1 VQGIPAGGLVG
12 VDGRAV
18 GNPAGDHRHA
28 LVLGPD
34 HERQRAALA
43 LAHDHHDPALA
54 GLVLGQTT
62 VDPVGLEI
70 GRLAMAA
77 EVGTIDLDMALG
89 LVLWD
94 CPGLVDG

>member
-1 VQGIPAGGLVG
+1 MQGVPASGLVG

-18 GNPAGDHRHA
+18 GDAAGDHRHA

-34 HERQRAALA
+34 HERQRAAQA
-43 LAHDHHDPALA
+43 LAHHDPDPALA

-70 GRLAMAA
+70 GRLAVAA
-77 EVGTIDLDMALG
+77 EVGAIDLDMATWMVLRLIGAYG
-89 LVLWD
+89 L
-94 CPGLVDG
+94 